1 MYACMTPVGFDT
13 FDKFEN
19 HWSSLF
25 CYRNMSA
32 CGNGNNALIKWG
44 GKR

>member
-19 HWSSLF
+19 HWLRWPSGIERLSREL
-25 CYRNMSA
+25 
-32 CGNGNNALIKWG
+32 
-44 GKR
+44 